1 MITDELVS
9 NVVYALLKKAS
20 IRLPEDIKR
29 ALKRAHRKE
38 TSAAGKLHIAT
49 ILRNIEIAEKSDV
62 CVCQDTG
69 IPLFF
74 VKLGLKADMKCDL
87 KEAIFAGTERA
98 TKETPLRENVI
109 HPITK
114 KNSGTN
120 VGWGMPNIFYDVDFN
135 SDTIE
140 ITAVP
145 KGFGSESKTVLVYIP
160 TSEPFFLQAL
170 TKCVVD
176 NLTAAMGDPCPPY
189 IVGVGIG
196 GTGEIATMLAKK
208 AYLRRPVETYHTDP
222 IVANLEKHLLKVV
235 NKTGIGPMG
244 MGGGVTAL
252 AVHAEICGTH
262 TGAVPVAMSVQCWA
276 ARQASAKITP
286 DGKVRYL
293 D

>member
-1 MITDELVS
+1 MITEELVS
-9 NVVYALLKKAS
+9 NVAFTLLKNSS
-20 IRLPEDIKR
+20 IRLPKDIKS
-29 ALKRAHRKE
+29 ALKRAYKKE
-38 TSAAGKLHIAT
+38 TVAAGKLHIAT
-49 ILRNIEIAEKSDV
+49 ILQNIAIAEKTNV

-74 VKLGLKADMKCDL
+74 VKLGLKANMKCDL
-87 KEAIFAGTERA
+87 KKAIVAGTERA

-120 VGWGMPNIFYDVDFN
+120 VGWGMPHIFYDVDYD
-135 SDTIE
+135 SDSIQ

-145 KGFGSESKTVLVYIP
+145 KGFGSESKTVLVYIA

-208 AYLRRPVETYHTDP
+208 AYLRRPVDTYHPDP

-262 TGAVPVAMSVQCWA
+262 TGAVPVAVSVQCWA
-276 ARQASAKITP
+276 ARQASAKIDS
-286 DGKVRYL
+286 DGNVKYL